1 MPRITPVQ
9 PADANGKA
17 KQLLDAVQAKFGL
30 TPNLIKTLA
39 TSPAALEGYLNFGAA
54 LAGGAFDA
62 KFREQ
67 IALTV
72 SQANS
77 CEYCL
82 AAHIAFGHL
91 VGLEPD
97 DITASRYA
105 RASDPKDEAGLVFAQ
120 AIVVN
125 RGDVSDDA
133 VKKVRAA
140 GFTDGEITELVAH
153 VAINIFSNYCNNV
166 AQTVLD
172 FPRVE
177 LSLGT
182 AARC

>member
-1 MPRITPVQ
+1 LRC
-9 PADANGKA
+9 ARSSAASKA
-17 KQLLDAVQAKFGL
+17 ECGE
-30 TPNLIKTLA
+30 TSRRYA
-39 TSPAALEGYLNFGAA
+39 TS
-54 LAGGAFDA
+54 
-62 KFREQ
+62 RS
-67 IALTV
+67 T
-72 SQANS
+72 
-77 CEYCL
+77 
-82 AAHIAFGHL
+82 
-91 VGLEPD
+91 

-153 VAINIFSNYCNNV
+153 VAINIFSNYYNNV

-177 LSLGT
+177 LSLAT
-182 AARC
+182 AG